1 MVLLLKMA
9 EEEELAVE
17 GELVG
22 GLLVGLPPGEGC
34 RWGDVQAVGPEEK
47 TAVEVDLEVQFGRRR
62 LTVVQTG
69 ALAQPAT
76 VELALAEMLARSVG
90 VGPSH

>member
-22 GLLVGLPPGEGC
+22 VLLVALPPKEGC
-34 RWGDVQAVGPEEK
+34 RWGDVQAVDPEEK
-47 TAVEVDLEVQFGRRR
+47 TAVEVDLEVQFGRHR
-62 LTVVQTG
+62 LTVVQTE
-69 ALAQPAT
+69 ALVQPAT